1 MARIARTIAAMLCL
15 LSLASTVF
23 GAELRSRTVTAA
35 FQRVNPCPSTGKIA
49 GACPGFIKDH
59 VTPLCAGG
67 ADSVSNIQWQTIED
81 AKTKDRSERA
91 WCRALKDQRIS
102 QQEGLG

>member
-1 MARIARTIAAMLCL
+1 MAKIACAIASMLCL
-15 LSLASTVF
+15 VSFASAVF
-23 GAELRSRTVTAA
+23 GSGPRSHAVTAE
-35 FQRVNPCPSTGKIA
+35 FQRENPCPSTGKMA

-81 AKTKDRSERA
+81 AKTKDRSERES
-91 WCRALKDQRIS
+91 CRALRGLRIS
-102 QQEGLG
+102 QKESPE